1 MEKLMGRETQKAQGK
16 GGKER
21 ITHRQDLGLGL
32 GLGLGLAQ
40 RQTTSPSH
48 LGCDRRNQFLR
59 T

>member
-32 GLGLGLAQ
+32 GLGQ